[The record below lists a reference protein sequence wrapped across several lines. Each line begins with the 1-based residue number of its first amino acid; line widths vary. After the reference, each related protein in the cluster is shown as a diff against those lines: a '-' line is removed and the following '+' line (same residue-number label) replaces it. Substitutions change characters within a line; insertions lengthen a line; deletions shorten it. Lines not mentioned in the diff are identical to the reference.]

1 MFLKTSTV
9 SCSSHR
15 LFLFCVICVYMSL
28 LIFRHTWCFHSSFLA
43 LCFTVYFLGY
53 NFTRCTF
60 STNLDLFSGP
70 VVFPVG
76 CILWYI

>member
-15 LFLFCVICVYMSL
+15 LFLFCVICVYVSSYIPL
-28 LIFRHTWCFHSSFLA
+28 YIVFPLVIFITSFHCVF
-43 LCFTVYFLGY
+43 FGY

-60 STNLDLFSGP
+60 STNLDL
-70 VVFPVG
+70 
-76 CILWYI
+76 